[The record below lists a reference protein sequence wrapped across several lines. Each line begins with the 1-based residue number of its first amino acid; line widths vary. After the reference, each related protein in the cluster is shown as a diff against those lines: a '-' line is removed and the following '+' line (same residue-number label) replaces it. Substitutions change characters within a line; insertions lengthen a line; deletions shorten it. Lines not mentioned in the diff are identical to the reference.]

1 MHTFALRN
9 GPIDLGLDGDDRRL
23 VDASGASAMG
33 AGRGGA
39 TRERKR
45 RDGKQETQWLDH
57 AQLHQ
62 RTRRTLPATTGPGN
76 AATARR
82 RGVESRHTTSGA
94 EQTS

>member
-1 MHTFALRN
+1 MPVAYLIVEMNITDMEQYKQYMAEAPASVKAF
-9 GPIDLGLDGDDRRL
+9 GGEYL
-23 VDASGASAMG
+23 V
-33 AGRGGA
+33 RG
-39 TRERKR
+39 
-45 RDGKQETQWLDH
+45 GKQETQWHDH

-62 RTRRTLPATTGPGN
+62 GTRRTLPATTGHGN